1 MASTYTNRLGLEK
14 QTDGEN
20 PNSWGAILNTN
31 VIDLIDD
38 AIAGYDI
45 VSVSSTGITLSDN
58 NGATDQSRN
67 AALEFAG
74 TLTANVTITIPS
86 EEKTY
91 FIRENTTGSFAVQ
104 MKTAAGSALT
114 LTQQSNVFVAC
125 DGTDI
130 YSVESPT
137 SVSAF
142 TVNDLTANVL
152 TATSITTS
160 ILAATNVSTS
170 IMNATDVSTT
180 TLAATSIST
189 SVLDASSIT
198 VTGNVSA
205 AEYYGDGSNLTG
217 LSNTFPR
224 GHLSG
229 LTLSNGTDADHDIDI
244 AVGEAKDSGNTTD
257 LSLSAIMTKQ
267 IDATWA
273 SGTNAGGMAS
283 GVTLSADTWYHVYLV
298 ELDAGGTDAGFDTST
313 TAANLVATS
322 GIASAYRRI
331 GSILTDSSSNI
342 LGFTQFED
350 EFIFDTQIV
359 NVNGTGLGTSRV
371 LQTVSAPLGF
381 ETRAI
386 LGLIGVVAGSNASV
400 TITLTHPNVTD
411 AVSSNNI
418 ANNAGENSSG
428 ANGTWAAGT
437 HIVRTNTSSQ
447 VAFRQ
452 SFNSTVYINTNGYY
466 DPRGR
471 G

>member
-1 MASTYTNRLGLEK
+1 MASTYTDRLGLEK
-14 QTDGEN
+14 QGDGEN
-20 PNSWGAILNTN
+20 PNSWGTILNTN

-38 AIAGYDI
+38 AIAGYEV

-58 NGATDQSRN
+58 NGTTDQSRN

-91 FIRENTTGSFAVQ
+91 FVRENTTGSFAVQ
-104 MKTAAGSALT
+104 MKTAGGSAIT
-114 LTQQSNVFVAC
+114 LTQQSNLFVAC

-130 YSVESPT
+130 YSLEAPT

-142 TVNDLTANVL
+142 TTNVL

-170 IMNATDVSTT
+170 ILTATDVSTT
-180 TLAATSIST
+180 TLTATSITT
-189 SVLDASSIT
+189 SVINASSIT

-217 LSNTFPR
+217 LGVNLPR

-244 AVGEAKDSGNTTD
+244 AVGEAKDSGNTTN
-257 LSLSAIMTKQ
+257 LSLSSIMTKQ
-267 IDATWA
+267 IDAAWS
-273 SGTNAGGMAS
+273 SGTNAGGMAT
-283 GVTLSADTWYHVYLV
+283 GVTLSPDTWYHVYLV

-331 GSILTDSSSNI
+331 GSVLTDGSSNI

-350 EFIFDTQIV
+350 EFIFDTQV
-359 NVNGTGLGTSRV
+359 TNVGGTALGTSRV
-371 LQTVSAPLGF
+371 LQTVTTPLGF

-400 TITLTHPNVTD
+400 VITLTHPNVTD
-411 AVSSNNI
+411 AAPTNSI
-418 ANNAGENSSG
+418 GNNAGENSSN

-452 SFNSTVYINTNGYY
+452 NYNSTVYINTNGYY

>member
-1 MASTYTNRLGLEK
+1 MASTYTDRLGLEK
-14 QTDGEN
+14 QGDGEN
-20 PNSWGAILNTN
+20 PNSWGTILNTN

-38 AIAGYDI
+38 AIAGYEI

-58 NGATDQSRN
+58 NGSTDQSRN

-104 MKTAAGSALT
+104 MKTASGSAIT
-114 LTQQSNVFVAC
+114 LTQQSNIFVAC

-137 SVSAF
+137 SVNTF
-142 TVNDLTANVL
+142 TANTLTASTL

-160 ILAATNVSTS
+160 ILASTNVSTS
-170 IMNATDVSTT
+170 ILTATDVSTT
-180 TLAATSIST
+180 TLTATSITT
-189 SVLDASSIT
+189 SVIDASSIT

-217 LSNTFPR
+217 LANTFPR

-244 AVGEAKDSGNTTD
+244 AVGEAKDSGNTTN

-267 IDATWA
+267 IDAAWS
-273 SGTNAGGMAS
+273 SGTNAGGMAT
-283 GVTLSADTWYHVYLV
+283 GVTLSPDTWYHVYLV

-331 GSILTDSSSNI
+331 GSVLTDGSSNI

-350 EFIFDTQIV
+350 EFIFDTQV
-359 NVNGTGLGTSRV
+359 TNVGGSGLGTNRV
-371 LQTVSAPLGF
+371 LQTVTTPLGF

-386 LGLIGVVAGSNASV
+386 LGLIGVVSGSNSSV

-411 AVSSNNI
+411 AVPTNSI
-418 ANNAGENSSG
+418 ANNAGENSSN

-452 SFNSTVYINTNGYY
+452 NVNSTVYINTNGYY

>member
-38 AIAGYDI
+38 AIAGYEI
-45 VSVSSTGITLSDN
+45 VSVSGTGITLTDN
-58 NGATDQSRN
+58 NGSSDQSRN

-91 FIRENTTGSFAVQ
+91 FVRENTTGSFAVQ

-257 LSLSAIMTKQ
+257 LSLSSIMTKQ
-267 IDATWA
+267 IDAAWS
-273 SGTNAGGMAS
+273 SGTNAGGMAT
-283 GVTLSADTWYHVYLV
+283 GVTLSPDTWYHVYLV

-331 GSILTDSSSNI
+331 GSVLTDGSSNI

-350 EFIFDTQIV
+350 EFIFDTQVI
-359 NVNGTGLGTSRV
+359 NVGGTALGTSRV
-371 LQTVSAPLGF
+371 LQTVTTPLGF

-386 LGLIGVVAGSNASV
+386 LGLIGVVAGSSASV
-400 TITLTHPNVTD
+400 IITLTHPNVTNV
-411 AVSSNNI
+411 APTNSI
-418 ANNAGENSSG
+418 GNNAGENSAD

-452 SFNSTVYINTNGYY
+452 NFNSTVYINTNGYY

>member
-1 MASTYTNRLGLEK
+1 MASTYTDRLGLEK
-14 QTDGEN
+14 QGDGEN
-20 PNSWGAILNTN
+20 PNSWGTILNTN

-38 AIAGYDI
+38 AIAGYEI
-45 VSVSSTGITLSDN
+45 VSVSSTGITLSDS
-58 NGATDQSRN
+58 NGSTDQSRN

-91 FIRENTTGSFAVQ
+91 FVRENTTGSFAVQ
-104 MKTAAGSALT
+104 MKTAGGSAIT
-114 LTQQSNVFVAC
+114 LTQQNNVFVAC

-160 ILAATNVSTS
+160 ILAAT
-170 IMNATDVSTT
+170 DVSTT
-180 TLAATSIST
+180 TLTATSITT
-189 SVLDASSIT
+189 SVIDASSIT

-205 AEYYGDGSNLTG
+205 TEYYGDGSNLTG
-217 LSNTFPR
+217 LANTFPR

-244 AVGEAKDSGNTTD
+244 SVGEAKDSGNTTN

-331 GSILTDSSSNI
+331 GSVLTDGSSNI

-350 EFIFDTQIV
+350 EFIFDTQVI

-371 LQTVSAPLGF
+371 LQTVTTPLGF

-386 LGLIGVVAGSNASV
+386 LGLIGVVAGVNNSV
-400 TITLTHPNVTD
+400 LITLTHPNVTD
-411 AVSSNNI
+411 TTPTNGI
-418 ANNAGENSSG
+418 ANNAGENSSN

-452 SFNSTVYINTNGYY
+452 DFNSTVYINTNGYY